1 MTSATTAA
9 ATLLKLD
16 QSTRI
21 YAPGDVLSGEYC
33 LDSLAGQ
40 GVWAVELS
48 VLWYTEG
55 KGDEDLAVHYFDR
68 LQPQGSRVVEL
79 REPRRFSTRLP
90 NSPLTYLGLIVQIR
104 WCVRIRV
111 FLASGKDI
119 FVEEPFQLG
128 NIPAPKLP
136 EPAAA
141 SSTLDAAKNSAVSKT
156 LPLKSDAAAANAKN
170 APHAAPS

>member
-1 MTSATTAA
+1 MSSATSVSSTM
-9 ATLLKLD
+9 LKLD
-16 QSTRI
+16 QPTRI
-21 YAPGDVLSGEYC
+21 YLPGDVLSGEYC

-40 GVWAVELS
+40 GVAAVELS

-68 LQPQGSRVVEL
+68 LQPQGSRVIEL

-90 NSPLTYLGLIVQIR
+90 NSPLTYLGVIVQIR
-104 WCVRIRV
+104 WCVRMRV
-111 FLASGKDI
+111 FLTGGKDV

-136 EPAAA
+136 EPTAPAVGLAA
-141 SSTLDAAKNSAVSKT
+141 STKSTISKT
-156 LPLKSDAAAANAKN
+156 LPLKTSGAAANAAN
-170 APHAAPS
+170 APNVPKP